1 MKVFIGWTK
10 SKEAIASHKYP
21 ESGLHPREVVDW
33 ALSTDFN
40 QSEVIVTNSK
50 LFLFALALRFTESLE
65 VFYVF
70 DDGNLHEI
78 LIDDEGKFIEHPPE
92 NWGDEIYQLSSG
104 VYGHGDFSQY
114 FKDGVLST
122 RPASAES

>member
-1 MKVFIGWTK
+1 MRVFIGWTK

-33 ALSTDFN
+33 ALSSEFN
-40 QSEVIVTNSK
+40 QREVIVTNSK
-50 LFLFALALRFTESLE
+50 LLLFALALRFTESLE

-70 DDGNLHEI
+70 DDCHLYEI

-92 NWGDEIYQLSSG
+92 NWGDEMSELCSG
-104 VYGHGDFSQY
+104 VYGHGAFSRY
-114 FKDGVLST
+114 FKDGVLTT
-122 RPASAES
+122 RPTSAEP